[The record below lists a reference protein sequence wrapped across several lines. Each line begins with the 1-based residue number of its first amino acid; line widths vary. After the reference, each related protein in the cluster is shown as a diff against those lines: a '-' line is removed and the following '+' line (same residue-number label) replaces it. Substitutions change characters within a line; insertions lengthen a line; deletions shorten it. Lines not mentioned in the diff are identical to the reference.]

1 MKKQNWIKGL
11 ASIFF
16 LASLSVACSSET
28 ERKGDKVTDAYED
41 VVEAHQEGDT
51 SEIREEQAKLDSA
64 RQEYREMA
72 NDPKKDNN
80 NNNRNKNQ

>member
-1 MKKQNWIKGL
+1 MKTKNWISGL

-28 ERKGDKVTDAYED
+28 ERKADKVTDAYED
-41 VVEAHQEGDT
+41 VVDARQEGDT
-51 SEIREEQAKLDSA
+51 TELREEQAELDTA

-72 NDPKKDNN
+72 NDP
-80 NNNRNKNQ
+80 NKENKTE